1 MTEKELDLRNELCPR
16 PMIMVMS
23 TIKTL
28 DKGDLLKVKS
38 TDPTTKEAI
47 PKLCERAGFTLL
59 EMTEEGEEILF
70 SIRK

>member
-1 MTEKELDLRNELCPR
+1 MADKNLDLRNELCPR

-28 DKGDLLKVKS
+28 SKGQVLCVDT
-38 TDPTTKEAI
+38 TDPTTKQAI

-59 EMTEEGEEILF
+59 EMTEEGDLIRF
-70 SIRK
+70 CIRK

>member
-1 MTEKELDLRNELCPR
+1 MADKELDLRKELCPR

-28 DKGDLLKVKS
+28 DRGDLLHVKT

-59 EMTEEGEEILF
+59 EMKQEEGVILF

>member
-1 MTEKELDLRNELCPR
+1 MAEKELDLRNELCPR

-28 DKGDLLKVKS
+28 DRGDLLNVKT

-59 EMTEEGEEILF
+59 EMTEEEGEILF

>member
-1 MTEKELDLRNELCPR
+1 MTEKEIDLRNELCPR

>member
-1 MTEKELDLRNELCPR
+1 MAEKELDLSNELCPR

-28 DKGDLLKVKS
+28 DKGDLLKVRT
-38 TDPTTKEAI
+38 TDPTTKVAI
-47 PKLCERAGFTLL
+47 PKLCERAGFALL
-59 EMTEEGEEILF
+59 EMTEEGGAILF

>member
-1 MTEKELDLRNELCPR
+1 
-16 PMIMVMS
+16 MIMVMS

-28 DKGDLLKVKS
+28 DRGDLLKVR
-38 TDPTTKEAI
+38 TIDPTTKEAI

-59 EMTEEGEEILF
+59 EMTEKEGEIFF

>member
-1 MTEKELDLRNELCPR
+1 MADKELDLRNELCPR

-28 DKGDLLKVKS
+28 DKGDLLKVKT

-59 EMTEEGEEILF
+59 EMTEEGGEILF

>member
-1 MTEKELDLRNELCPR
+1 MVDKELDLRSELCPR

-28 DKGDLLKVKS
+28 DQGDLLKVKT

-59 EMTEEGEEILF
+59 EMTEEGGTILF

>member
-1 MTEKELDLRNELCPR
+1 MMEKELDLRNELCPR

-59 EMTEEGEEILF
+59 EMTEDGEEILF

>member
-1 MTEKELDLRNELCPR
+1 MAEKEIDLTNELCPR

-28 DKGDLLKVKS
+28 DKGDLLKVKT

-59 EMTEEGEEILF
+59 EMTEEKGEIFF

>member
-1 MTEKELDLRNELCPR
+1 MVEKEIDLTNELCPR

-28 DKGDLLKVKS
+28 DRGDLLKVRT
-38 TDPTTKEAI
+38 TDSTTKEAI

-59 EMTEEGEEILF
+59 EMTEKEGEIFF

>member
-1 MTEKELDLRNELCPR
+1 MVDKELDLRNELCPR

-28 DKGDLLKVKS
+28 DKGDLLKVKT
-38 TDPTTKEAI
+38 TDPTTKGAI

-59 EMTEEGEEILF
+59 EMTEEGGTILF

>member
-1 MTEKELDLRNELCPR
+1 MVEKELDLTSELCPR

-28 DKGDLLKVKS
+28 DRGDLLKVR
-38 TDPTTKEAI
+38 TADPTTKEAI

-59 EMTEEGEEILF
+59 EMTEKEGEIFF